1 MIGNDLVD
9 LKLAA
14 KQSNW
19 QRKGFL
25 DKLFTS
31 KEQGYILDSDD
42 PFKTVWLL
50 WSMKESAYKAYFQ
63 THNDRFFSPKNL
75 KCHLILKNKGTVLI
89 NNVLF
94 FAESKI
100 NEEFI
105 YTVAFSEKYNN
116 SFLTDC
122 FEFDHQDFKTQRS
135 QTYQKVL
142 AAFAKEL
149 KLPIGLLNIKKNA
162 QGIPQLF
169 QGEKLLKNSFSLTH
183 HGEFGAFSIEVK
195 RVGRH

>member
-31 KEQGYILDSDD
+31 KEQGYILNSKDQ
-42 PFKTVWLL
+42 FKTVWLL
-50 WSMKESAYKAYFQ
+50 WSMKESAYKAVLQ
-63 THNDRFFSPKNL
+63 IHGDRFFAPKNL
-75 KCHLILKNKGTVLI
+75 SCHLISKNKGTVLI
-89 NNVLF
+89 NNKLF
-94 FAESKI
+94 FTESEI
-100 NEEFI
+100 GEDFI
-105 YTVAFSEKYNN
+105 YTVAFTKNQDKR
-116 SFLTDC
+116 FLTEC
-122 FEFDHQDFKTQRS
+122 FQFDQPDFETQHS

-142 AAFAKEL
+142 AAFANKL
-149 KLPIGLLNIKKNA
+149 KLPIGQLNIKKND

-169 QGEKLLKNSFSLTH
+169 QGEVLMKHSFSLTH
-183 HGEFGAFSIEVK
+183 HGQFGAFCI
-195 RVGRH
+195 GD

>member
-25 DKLFTS
+25 DKLFTP
-31 KEQGYILDSDD
+31 KEQGYILNSKN

-50 WSMKESAYKAYFQ
+50 WSMKESAYKAYLQ
-63 THNDRFFSPKNL
+63 IHGDRFFAPKNL
-75 KCHLILKNKGTVLI
+75 SSHLISKNIGTVLI

-94 FAESKI
+94 FTESEM
-100 NEEFI
+100 NEAYI
-105 YTVAFSEKYNN
+105 YTVAFSEKHNN
-116 SFLTDC
+116 KFLTNC
-122 FEFDHQDFKTQRS
+122 FRFEPTDFETQHS

-142 AAFAKEL
+142 AAFAREL
-149 KLPIGLLNIKKNA
+149 KLPVVQLKIEKNIL
-162 QGIPQLF
+162 GVPQLF
-169 QGEKLLKNSFSLTH
+169 QGEVLTKHSFSLTH
-183 HGEFGAFSIEVK
+183 HGQFGAFSIEI
-195 RVGRH
+195 

>member
-31 KEQGYILDSDD
+31 KEQEYILDSDD

-50 WSMKESAYKAYFQ
+50 WSMKESAYKAYLQ
-63 THNDRFFSPKNL
+63 TPNDRFFSPKNL
-75 KCHLILKNKGTVLI
+75 ACSIISKNKGTVLI

-94 FAESKI
+94 FVKSKI
-100 NEEFI
+100 NEDFI

-116 SFLTDC
+116 NFLTDC
-122 FEFDHQDFKTQRS
+122 FSFEHLDFETQRN
-135 QTYQKVL
+135 QTNQKVL
-142 AAFAKEL
+142 AAFSNKL
-149 KLPIGLLNIKKNA
+149 KLPLTQLKIKKNS
-162 QGIPQLF
+162 QGVPQLF
-169 QGEKLLKNSFSLTH
+169 HGEMLLNHAFSLTH
-183 HGEFGAFSIEVK
+183 HGKFGAFCI
-195 RVGRH
+195 GD

>member
-31 KEQGYILDSDD
+31 KEQGYILNADDS
-42 PFKTVWLL
+42 FKTVWLL
-50 WSMKESAYKAYFQ
+50 WSMKESAYKAYLQ
-63 THNDRFFSPKNL
+63 MHNDRFFAPKKL
-75 KCHLILKNKGTVLI
+75 ACHLISKNKGTVLI
-89 NNVLF
+89 NNALF
-94 FAESKI
+94 FTGSEIDEA
-100 NEEFI
+100 FI

-116 SFLTDC
+116 KFLTDC
-122 FEFDHQDFKTQRS
+122 FIFEYSDFETQHS

-142 AAFAKEL
+142 AAFAYKL
-149 KLPIGLLNIKKNA
+149 KLPVAQLKIKKNG
-162 QGIPQLF
+162 QGVPQLF
-169 QGEKLLKNSFSLTH
+169 WGEMLQENSFSLTH
-183 HGEFGAFSIEVK
+183 HGNFGAFCIEV
-195 RVGRH
+195 